1 MARTKKAAAAEAV
14 ETEVVETTEAVVEA
28 AKAES
33 APKKRGRKP
42 KTEVKEEVVKEEA
55 VKVEAAPKKTTKKVN
70 ASIMVEYNGQSVST
84 DAVLENVKKTFEAEG
99 NKLSAIKDLQIYV
112 KPEDNAAYYVIN
124 QDITGKINLF

>member
-1 MARTKKAAAAEAV
+1 MARKKAV
-14 ETEVVETTEAVVEA
+14 TTEAVEAVVTETAETVEVAETVEA
-28 AKAES
+28 

-42 KTEVKEEVVKEEA
+42 AAAKPEVKEEA
-55 VKVEAAPKKTTKKVN
+55 VKAEAAPKKTTKKVN

-84 DAVLENVKKTFEAEG
+84 DVVLENVKKTFEAEG

-124 QDITGKINLF
+124 QDITGKIDLF

>member
-1 MARTKKAAAAEAV
+1 MARTKKAAAAEVV

-28 AKAES
+28 A
-33 APKKRGRKP
+33 PKKRGRKS
-42 KTEVKEEVVKEEA
+42 KTEVKEEA
-55 VKVEAAPKKTTKKVN
+55 VKTEEVKAEPAPKKTTKKIN

-124 QDITGKINLF
+124 QDITGKVNLF